1 MSKYSNE
8 LLAGMNKGQL
18 REAMRAEGLS
28 YNGLNN
34 EGMKEALAKV
44 PATDAEVGAREASEP
59 VTEQTLQDAGTPS
72 FPASAVVP
80 DELRNAEAPVD
91 PPVVVERTPRVLTD
105 APVPAA
111 PKAAKERKIQAN
123 RPEKNGVKRP
133 SEGTICAQIWT
144 WCDEVHK
151 AGDKVTAKELR
162 AALPELDDTTKT
174 VQYYRWRKFNGIQ
187 GRS

>member
-34 EGMKEALAKV
+34 AGMIEALAKV
-44 PATDAEVGAREASEP
+44 PAETPATSEEVAAHDAAA
-59 VTEQTLQDAGTPS
+59 
-72 FPASAVVP
+72 AVVVQETDP
-80 DELRNAEAPVD
+80 VPVALQTADAPVE
-91 PPVVVERTPRVLTD
+91 PAVEVVRAPRVLPTL
-105 APVPAA
+105 PVVTPVFAK
-111 PKAAKERKIQAN
+111 PAKERKIQAN
-123 RPEKNGVKRP
+123 RPEAHGVKRP
-133 SEGTICAQIWT
+133 SEGTICAQIWA

-162 AALPELDDTTKT
+162 AALPDLDDTTKT

>member
-44 PATDAEVGAREASEP
+44 PVAGQNATDAEVLAAQTAGDTSEP
-59 VTEQTLQDAGTPS
+59 V
-72 FPASAVVP
+72 PADTVVP
-80 DELRNAEAPVD
+80 AELRNAPEPVAT
-91 PPVVVERTPRVLTD
+91 PVEVVREPRVLPTLTP
-105 APVPAA
+105 APA
-111 PKAAKERKIQAN
+111 KAEPVRKIQAN
-123 RPEKNGVKRP
+123 RPEANGVKRP
-133 SEGTICAQIWT
+133 SEGTICAQIWA

-162 AALPELDDTTKT
+162 AALPTLDDTTKT
-174 VQYYRWRKFNGIQ
+174 VQYYRWRKFNGIA